1 MNLTLPLLIISA
13 VLLVLFIR
21 GLMKLKEL
29 SEFVEDLA
37 WGNLGRRLYLKG
49 NDRYARLMK
58 TLSSIAEQLQDRT
71 READE
76 LRYRLATVLRKIP
89 DGLALLDDK
98 DRVKLVNPVFEG
110 LFKMEESELVGKEL
124 GFVVDVPELVP
135 LIRGAKE
142 SGQRRTGEFVDES
155 GRHLHT
161 MVMPFSEAKGWYA
174 GSVIIFRDVTA
185 EKRTDQVRKDF
196 VANVSHELKTP
207 ITAVRGFTET
217 LLDGALENREDAVR
231 FLKTMKLHSE
241 RMERLIQ
248 DLITLSRIEFG
259 AMPFD
264 KKPVQLGPLVAEV
277 LKVFEGRAA
286 EKGVALRKEIE
297 EGCSLPEA
305 DPARLEQILLNLLDN
320 ALKYTDEGSVNVRAA
335 RDSEGGCTLSVEDTG
350 IGIPRKYIPRL
361 GERFFRVDPSRSR
374 ELGGTGLGLA
384 IVKHLVKA
392 HGWRMEIQS
401 EVGRGTAVRIH
412 LV

>member
-1 MNLTLPLLIISA
+1 MNLTIPLIVLST

-21 GLMKLKEL
+21 GLVRLKEL
-29 SEFVEDLA
+29 GEFVEDLA

-49 NDRYARLMK
+49 SDRYAKLMK

-71 READE
+71 REAEE
-76 LRYRLATVLRKIP
+76 LKYRLATVLRKIP
-89 DGLALLDDK
+89 DGLALLDEN
-98 DRVKLVNPVFEG
+98 DRVKLVNPVFER
-110 LFKMEESELVGKEL
+110 LFKMEEADLVGKEL

-135 LIRGAKE
+135 LIRGAKD
-142 SGQRRTGEFVDES
+142 SGERRTGEFVDES

-231 FLKTMKLHSE
+231 FLNTMKFHSE

-264 KKPVQLGPLVAEV
+264 KKPVQLESLVSEV
-277 LKVFEGRAA
+277 FKVFEGRAA
-286 EKGVALRKEIE
+286 EKGVALRKEIAE
-297 EGCSLPEA
+297 ACSQPEA

-320 ALKYTDEGSVNVRAA
+320 ALKYTNEGSVTVRAA
-335 RDSEGGCTLSVEDTG
+335 RDGEGKCTISVEDTG

-412 LV
+412 LG

>member
-1 MNLTLPLLIISA
+1 MNLTLALLILSA
-13 VLLVLFIR
+13 VLLVLLIR
-21 GLMKLKEL
+21 SLIRLKEL
-29 SEFVEDLA
+29 SEFVDDLA

-49 NDRYARLMK
+49 KDRYSRLMR
-58 TLSSIAEQLQDRT
+58 TLSSLAEQLQDRT
-71 READE
+71 GEADE

-89 DGLALLDDK
+89 DGLALLDEK
-98 DRVKLVNPVFEG
+98 DRVKLVNPVFES
-110 LFKMEESELVGKEL
+110 LFGTEESELVGKEL
-124 GFVVDVPELVP
+124 SFAVDVPEVVP
-135 LIRGAKE
+135 LIRGARE
-142 SGQRRTGEFVDES
+142 SGERRTGEFVDES

-185 EKRTDQVRKDF
+185 EKRVDQVRKDF

-207 ITAVRGFTET
+207 ITALRGFTET
-217 LLDGALENREDAVR
+217 LLDGALENREDALR
-231 FLKTMKLHSE
+231 FLQAMKFHSE

-264 KKPVQLGPLVAEV
+264 KKPVYLELLVSEV
-277 LKVFEGRAA
+277 FRVFEGRAA
-286 EKGVALRKEIE
+286 EKGVALKREIE
-297 EGCSLPEA
+297 EGCSRQDA

-320 ALKYTDEGSVNVRAA
+320 ALKFTSEGSVTVRAA
-335 RDSEGGCTLSVEDTG
+335 RDVEGKCSLSVEDTG
-350 IGIPRKYIPRL
+350 IGIPKKYIPRL

-412 LV
+412 IG